1 MVNKMR
7 NKVYIKHNKFFISAC
22 QRMGVKPTTRQ
33 ASKFRR
39 KTGIVYKTV
48 VLNKK

>member
-1 MVNKMR
+1 MANKMR
-7 NKVYIKHNKFFISAC
+7 NKVYAKFNNFFISAC
-22 QRMGVKPTTRQ
+22 QRMGVKPTARQ

-39 KTGIVYKTV
+39 KTGIVYKTI

>member
-1 MVNKMR
+1 MANKMR
-7 NKVYIKHNKFFISAC
+7 NETHAKFNKFFLSAC
-22 QRMGVKPTTRQ
+22 KRMGVKPTTRQ

-48 VLNKK
+48 ILNKK